1 MLRLGLGGNLDVL
14 VSEDAY
20 DASRDFV
27 VDDGFVVFSD
37 DINAEFLPTSVK
49 RA

>member
-1 MLRLGLGGNLDVL
+1 VRLGPSGNLDVL

-20 DASRDFV
+20 DASGDFV
-27 VDDGFVVFSD
+27 VDDSFVVFSD